1 LSGFVLHL
9 CGANA
14 YERVAGVAAFV
25 GADASGSFGI
35 LPGHEPLI
43 TTLRFGLARF
53 RQKSGPWRHLAVPG
67 AVLRYADDE
76 LHIATRRYLV
86 DDDPARIAAALQDV
100 LLAEEAALADVR
112 DGLKRMEEA
121 MLKRL
126 WELERQGERVA

>member
-1 LSGFVLHL
+1 MSGFTLHL

-14 YERVAGVAAFV
+14 YEKVEGVTAFV

-35 LPGHEPLI
+35 LAGHEPLV

-53 RQKSGPWRHLAVPG
+53 RQENGAWRHLAVPG

-76 LHIATRRYLV
+76 LHLATRRYLV
-86 DDDPARIAAALQDV
+86 DDDPTRIGAALQEV
-100 LLAEEAALADVR
+100 LLAEEATLADVR

-126 WELERQGERVA
+126 WELKRQGEWVA